1 MRERGRAGAA
11 AFALTMLVLMSL
23 YPVVES
29 GLSETGVTAHAT
41 SRSTECTGV
50 CITEIMPNAGGSDQ
64 GIFPNGEWVELYNS
78 GPSGVNL
85 QNWTLEDFGGW
96 IHPIDSSTWV
106 DFSNL
111 DESYV
116 IASGD
121 YAIIAENEVGTLRLN
136 NAGETLYLKD
146 ASGTIVHTIT
156 TGEASDGVSKI
167 PSENSSADW
176 VDSEEPTPGS
186 ENSEG
191 GGESGNED
199 PPVEPSEW
207 DGEYD
212 IKFTRIMPAEVPDR
226 ENDWFELTNTGDEPV
241 SLSGWTLERI
251 RSTTP
256 WVSTFYDLEIAAGD
270 SVVLTENPVNLLA
283 DGGITA
289 LDGNMVLNNM
299 PWLVDSGSALQLKAP
314 NGTVVDAIAFGGG
327 IAEIDGWEGA
337 AVSVPGDGTPG
348 LILMRGR
355 GCGDYPDTDTGSDWE
370 QRWIRIGA
378 STFCDGGYFSTE
390 ESSSISASIGPDTA
404 FNDLKLW
411 IDSAESS
418 IHLHLYQ
425 FMSPDLTQALLD
437 AIADGVEVTLLLEE
451 GILDGSST
459 VNNQRGHAQA
469 LHDAGATVL
478 WMEDPTQ
485 ISSPYAYIHSKVAV
499 RDSESVWISS
509 GNWKDTSVPPDEVG
523 NREWSVI
530 LNSQVAAE
538 LVLSRMAWDENAQH
552 LHITPHSSWH
562 SPTFDW
568 EMEEPW
574 HDGQLT
580 PIGYHQGPF
589 DAQLLTCPDDC
600 VSGIV
605 SMIESADQ
613 SIELSVQYLDLDWY
627 WGFGD
632 NPIIAALHEAAQRGV
647 NIRLMLN
654 GFYAEWDDEIRD
666 AINMFNTDWNAT
678 EGLDVTARLM
688 AYSDTI
694 VKLHN
699 KGAIIDGSS
708 VLVGSMNWG
717 SSAALRNREMGV
729 LIHHQDLADDY
740 SASFEEDW
748 NRLDSTT
755 DSDGDLMPD
764 QWELEYGLNRH
775 SAAVLGTALSEQSL
789 DPDEDGLNNLEEY
802 QLGGDPL
809 SDDTDGD
816 CIPDGDESAF
826 AVSVM
831 RQPVLSMNS
840 GDVDENGIPD
850 GEQYGCEQGSTD
862 DESDVE
868 EQEDE
873 EVGEEPEEEDESGI
887 FNIRDDPLSRPGASF
902 LFWLMVISAV
912 CLGAAAATMFIQPRR
927 GTDEILI
934 DDSGYRFDDSDSD
947 KAILAGTSFDESA
960 EDVRARTQGS
970 DDGKHGAIK
979 LDGFGFDNE
988 TRDEVQWMLDQGHTM
1003 EEIRT
1008 ELSEEE

>member
-1 MRERGRAGAA
+1 
-11 AFALTMLVLMSL
+11 
-23 YPVVES
+23 
-29 GLSETGVTAHAT
+29 
-41 SRSTECTGV
+41 
-50 CITEIMPNAGGSDQ
+50 
-64 GIFPNGEWVELYNS
+64 
-78 GPSGVNL
+78 
-85 QNWTLEDFGGW
+85 
-96 IHPIDSSTWV
+96 
-106 DFSNL
+106 
-111 DESYV
+111 
-116 IASGD
+116 
-121 YAIIAENEVGTLRLN
+121 
-136 NAGETLYLKD
+136 
-146 ASGTIVHTIT
+146 
-156 TGEASDGVSKI
+156 
-167 PSENSSADW
+167 
-176 VDSEEPTPGS
+176 
-186 ENSEG
+186 
-191 GGESGNED
+191 
-199 PPVEPSEW
+199 
-207 DGEYD
+207 
-212 IKFTRIMPAEVPDR
+212 
-226 ENDWFELTNTGDEPV
+226 
-241 SLSGWTLERI
+241 
-251 RSTTP
+251 
-256 WVSTFYDLEIAAGD
+256 
-270 SVVLTENPVNLLA
+270 
-283 DGGITA
+283 
-289 LDGNMVLNNM
+289 
-299 PWLVDSGSALQLKAP
+299 
-314 NGTVVDAIAFGGG
+314 
-327 IAEIDGWEGA
+327 
-337 AVSVPGDGTPG
+337 
-348 LILMRGR
+348 
-355 GCGDYPDTDTGSDWE
+355 
-370 QRWIRIGA
+370 
-378 STFCDGGYFSTE
+378 
-390 ESSSISASIGPDTA
+390 
-404 FNDLKLW
+404 
-411 IDSAESS
+411 
-418 IHLHLYQ
+418 
-425 FMSPDLTQALLD
+425 
-437 AIADGVEVTLLLEE
+437 
-451 GILDGSST
+451 
-459 VNNQRGHAQA
+459 
-469 LHDAGATVL
+469 
-478 WMEDPTQ
+478 
-485 ISSPYAYIHSKVAV
+485 
-499 RDSESVWISS
+499 
-509 GNWKDTSVPPDEVG
+509 
-523 NREWSVI
+523 
-530 LNSQVAAE
+530 
-538 LVLSRMAWDENAQH
+538 
-552 LHITPHSSWH
+552 
-562 SPTFDW
+562 
-568 EMEEPW
+568 
-574 HDGQLT
+574 
-580 PIGYHQGPF
+580 
-589 DAQLLTCPDDC
+589 
-600 VSGIV
+600 
-605 SMIESADQ
+605 
-613 SIELSVQYLDLDWY
+613 
-627 WGFGD
+627 
-632 NPIIAALHEAAQRGV
+632 
-647 NIRLMLN
+647 MLN